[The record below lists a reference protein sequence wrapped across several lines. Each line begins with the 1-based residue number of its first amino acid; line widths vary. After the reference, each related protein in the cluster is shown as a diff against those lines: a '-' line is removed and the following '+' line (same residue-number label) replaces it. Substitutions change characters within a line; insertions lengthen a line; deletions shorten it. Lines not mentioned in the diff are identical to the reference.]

1 MINLKK
7 FVALLTILLL
17 FIPTVMGQKVDTS
30 ADALE
35 KLLGALANRADNF
48 EHSLPDFI
56 AIETLTQQTY
66 QQPEN
71 KLLENL
77 VTVSRLIGRQLQIT
91 KKGRQQLDFQETRQV
106 QTING
111 KEVKTDRFKS
121 KGPEVAG
128 TFSSILVSHFSSD
141 DQKDFSFD
149 LDPELHNFEGHT
161 AYLIKFTNKL
171 INRQYYNFE
180 GKRLVSNQ
188 EGQAWID
195 KETLAPLRIEYKEK
209 NLPKGILSLSY
220 IVNYATVQIGE
231 ENFLLPIEAA
241 SEIKEKKIISRINQ
255 RYSDYKKFSTDV
267 NLD

>member
-1 MINLKK
+1 MISLRN
-7 FVALLTILLL
+7 FIILLITLLL
-17 FIPTVMGQKVDTS
+17 FIPSVMGQKIDNSTE
-30 ADALE
+30 ALE
-35 KLLGALANRADNF
+35 KLLVALANRADNF

-66 QQPEN
+66 KQPEN
-71 KLLENL
+71 KLLTNM
-77 VTVSRLIGRQLQIT
+77 VTVSRLIGRQLQVS

-121 KGPEVAG
+121 KGPEVEG
-128 TFSSILVSHFSSD
+128 TFSSIFVSHFSSN

-149 LDPELHNFEGHT
+149 LEPELKNFEGHT
-161 AYLIKFTNKL
+161 AYLIKFKNKI

-180 GKRLVSNQ
+180 GKRLLSNQ

-195 KETLAPLRIEYKEK
+195 KDTLAPLRIEYKET
-209 NLPKGILSLSY
+209 NLPKGILGLSY

-231 ENFLLPIEAA
+231 ESFLLPIEAA
-241 SEIKEKKIISRINQ
+241 SEIQEKKIISRINQ
-255 RYSDYKKFSTDV
+255 KYSDYKKFSTDV
-267 NLD
+267 KLD